1 MKRSRFLSAVLCAV
15 MLLSLCVTGA
25 AAAKEGGIKEV
36 VVSMTE
42 PQIGK
47 PLPTDIKVVSPSDV
61 VLDKY
66 VWSSDKTTK
75 VMEQGVG
82 YSLSLSFK
90 IKSGSEAYFHL
101 SSVKAKVNEKTAN
114 CVVSKQA
121 TASCSV
127 WYYIAKP
134 NPAENYKPGVASVEN
149 YDTFDYRAYA
159 NIYPDLKKAYGYDA
173 AKLYAH
179 YVNFGKE
186 EGRVGTFISDDNP
199 KTNAPI
205 NGIIP
210 GTNELKSGADINS
223 YAVVPATLL
232 DYEPPKKTSQLDN
245 WRLNQRTQI
254 NWMSNAKLVAE
265 CYHTDEY
272 MGDNWGGSLSTEAV
286 EVWTKFTL
294 PEELDARIT
303 AVRDVYDFEH
313 GIERFG
319 LTESDYKASKA
330 SAAYQRASCS
340 DTTILLH
347 CYDYMRGKSTFAA
360 PPADPGTPGNPP
372 AKTVGGFSDVTEKDY
387 FAQPVVWAVEKKITS
402 GTGNGKFSPGQ
413 TCTQAQIL
421 TFLWRAKGSPEPK
434 GTVEMEGFDGTEYYY
449 KAAAW
454 AAEQDMVGGDF
465 DPGAPCTRAMAV
477 TYLWKQA
484 GSPAAPAASFTD
496 VPSGADYAQAVAWAV
511 EQKVTSGTGNNQFSP
526 AQTCTRGQIVTFLYR
541 AFAK

>member
-1 MKRSRFLSAVLCAV
+1 MRRRRILTAILSAA

-25 AAAKEGGIKEV
+25 AAAKEGGIQEV

-47 PLPTDIKVVSPSDV
+47 PLPTDIQVVSPSDV
-61 VLDKY
+61 VLDEY
-66 VWSSDKTTK
+66 RWTTETNSK
-75 VMEQGVG
+75 VMQEGEG
-82 YSLSLSFK
+82 YSLYLSFK

-101 SSVKAKVNEKTAN
+101 SSVKAKVNEKSAN

-121 TASCSV
+121 AASCSV
-127 WYYIAKP
+127 LYYIAKP

-159 NIYPDLKKAYGYDA
+159 NVYPDLKAAYGYDA

-179 YVNFGKE
+179 YVNYGKA

-210 GTNELKSGADINS
+210 GTNELKSGGDHNS

-232 DYEPPKKTSQLDN
+232 DYEPPKKVTQLDY

-254 NWMSNAKLVAE
+254 WWMSNAKLVAE
-265 CYHTDEY
+265 CQHTDEY
-272 MGDNWGGSLSTEAV
+272 MGDSWGGSLSTEAV

-294 PEELDARIT
+294 PEELDARTT
-303 AVRDVYDFEH
+303 AVRDVYDWEH

-319 LTESDYKASKA
+319 LTESEYKASKA
-330 SAAYQRASCS
+330 SEAYQRASCS

-347 CYDYMRGKSTFAA
+347 YYDYCRGKSTFAP

-387 FAQPVVWAVEKKITS
+387 FAQSVVWAVEKKITS
-402 GTGNGKFSPGQ
+402 GTGNNRFSPGE

-421 TFLWRAKGSPEPK
+421 TFLWRAKGSPEPA
-434 GTVEMEGFDGTEYYY
+434 GTASLPGVDASAYYY
-449 KAAAW
+449 KAALW
-454 AAEQDMVGGDF
+454 AKEQGMIGEDF
-465 DPGAPCTRAMAV
+465 AAGEPCTRAMAV

-496 VPSGADYAQAVAWAV
+496 VPSGADYAPAVAWAV
-511 EQKVTSGTGNNQFSP
+511 EQGVTSGTGNNQFSP

-541 AFAK
+541 AFAG